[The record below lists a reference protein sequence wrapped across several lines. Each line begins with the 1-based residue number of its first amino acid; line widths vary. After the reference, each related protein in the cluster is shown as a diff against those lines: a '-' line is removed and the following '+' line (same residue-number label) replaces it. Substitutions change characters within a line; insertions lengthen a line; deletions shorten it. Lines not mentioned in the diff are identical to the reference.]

1 VSTFKAQAILL
12 ISGPGMQ
19 SQLDEVKATITSA
32 LKPFALSI
40 RENQS
45 ICLGGRIIVAS
56 LIDCDP
62 AHLSA
67 IEQDLKLALHGSNCD
82 VATELI

>member
-1 VSTFKAQAILL
+1 MSTFKAQAILL

-19 SQLDEVKATITSA
+19 SQLDEVKATMTNT
-32 LKPFALSI
+32 LKPFALSL
-40 RENQS
+40 RESQS
-45 ICLGGRIIVAS
+45 ICLGGRIIVAT

-67 IEQDLKLALHGSNCD
+67 IEQDLKLAFHGSNLD
-82 VATELI
+82 VATELV

>member
-19 SQLDEVKATITSA
+19 SQLDEVKAKTTIA

-45 ICLGGRIIVAS
+45 ICLGGRIIAAT

-67 IEQDLKLALHGSNCD
+67 IEQDLKMALHGSNLD